1 MANQLSGTGKTKVKT
16 PSPNALTSIT
26 RPENTTDASL
36 PRLETENMLPAR
48 ATRVM
53 PIMRIAHSSSGEVV
67 SPRSSLKVAGT
78 ATKAIALR
86 PKTMDPVRKTKRN
99 LATDDELVILL
110 LCKNCLNAE
119 PSEVPYRCKDEHMTN
134 KHRNNAI
141 FFFIMAGIG
150 LATAWY
156 FNGLAVMRGENYIA
170 VGFTSNVD
178 WVYSLDLLIG
188 GTAGMAFIVIE
199 ARRLKMRFWGLYIA
213 AAFITAFAFVFP
225 LFLGF
230 RELALAK
237 AVPAPATPTPA
248 PAGGMKPPSVHIRA
262 LITWL
267 AIFPLVSLG
276 FLTIVPLMGTAHP
289 ILKVF
294 VLTLVV
300 VPLAVYVVVPN
311 LMKLFAK
318 LAAKR

>member
-1 MANQLSGTGKTKVKT
+1 MG
-16 PSPNALTSIT
+16 
-26 RPENTTDASL
+26 
-36 PRLETENMLPAR
+36 
-48 ATRVM
+48 
-53 PIMRIAHSSSGEVV
+53 
-67 SPRSSLKVAGT
+67 
-78 ATKAIALR
+78 
-86 PKTMDPVRKTKRN
+86 
-99 LATDDELVILL
+99 
-110 LCKNCLNAE
+110 
-119 PSEVPYRCKDEHMTN
+119 MTN
-134 KHRNNAI
+134 RNRSNAI

-156 FNGLAVMRGENYIA
+156 FNAIAVLRGENYIA
-170 VGFTSNVD
+170 DGFTSNVD

-199 ARRLKMRFWGLYIA
+199 SRRLKMRFWGLYIA

-230 RELALAK
+230 RELAMGKQAS
-237 AVPAPATPTPA
+237 VPAADQTPAASPAAASA

-276 FLTIVPLMGTAHP
+276 FLTIVPLMGAAHP

-311 LMKLFAK
+311 LMKLAGK